1 MSDRL
6 FFIVQGFL
14 KYNAFD
20 FGVTLRRL
28 FYKPFF
34 KSFGKNVSIS
44 DGVTI
49 KYPSEI
55 ELGSNIKIGQH
66 CFFVGKG
73 GLKIGSN
80 NLIGAGT
87 KIITSNHNHEQA
99 GTPMFEQG
107 LSFTPVVIEEDV
119 WFGFDV
125 KVLGG
130 SVIRK
135 GSIIGTNSV
144 LNNKQFEP
152 YSVVA
157 GTPAEFIRYRNK
169 N

>member
-1 MSDRL
+1 
-6 FFIVQGFL
+6 
-14 KYNAFD
+14 
-20 FGVTLRRL
+20 
-28 FYKPFF
+28 
-34 KSFGKNVSIS
+34 
-44 DGVTI
+44 
-49 KYPSEI
+49 
-55 ELGSNIKIGQH
+55 
-66 CFFVGKG
+66 
-73 GLKIGSN
+73 
-80 NLIGAGT
+80 
-87 KIITSNHNHEQA
+87 
-99 GTPMFEQG
+99 MFEQG